1 MCKNHSQSSSSATM
15 GAPKFNPVG
24 DLISGAIMA
33 ATSVPQLIAYA
44 ETVGYAGYRGLTT
57 AGAPLFAWGVVT
69 GSPWM
74 NAGVTSLTA
83 VMAKTDLGG
92 EAYAA
97 KYGEEDYVDLVA
109 AYSLYVGV
117 ASIVMALVGFGKL
130 ASKVPTAV
138 KTGFKWGCELGV
150 LASALPNG
158 LYAFGSTL
166 KSSVATSA
174 FGDVVKA
181 VKTAVPGATGVSG
194 VANILYAATHP
205 QSWDL
210 VAAAVFFACTLFVM
224 KAKSFLPKSLPPGS
238 EVVIATA
245 AATVFSVYYG
255 YEGGMVGEIPSVGSD
270 GGISLGPIN
279 IPVEL
284 KDVKALLNV
293 PIAERCFD
301 GSMVKLFITAAI
313 FSGVNFLSIVGIA
326 SGFESDNNVPWSAP
340 RELISQGV
348 SNLAA
353 GAVGSAPVSGSM
365 SRSLVSRMTG
375 ASSKMACIVT
385 ALLWIYMM
393 PYMSV
398 MSPTPKAALSAV
410 IVSAVVK
417 NVVVP
422 KKILALK
429 GNDFIVGVATAAAT
443 AITSPTLGFG
453 AGCVMFAI
461 ISVLAPS
468 PKKKVA

>member
-1 MCKNHSQSSSSATM
+1 
-15 GAPKFNPVG
+15 
-24 DLISGAIMA
+24 MA

-57 AGAPLFAWGVVT
+57 AGAPLFAWGMAT

-74 NAGVTSLTA
+74 NSGVTSLTA

-92 EAYAA
+92 EAYVAQ
-97 KYGEEDYVDLVA
+97 YGEDEYVDLVS
-109 AYSLYVGV
+109 AYSLYVGI

-130 ASKVPTAV
+130 AQTVPTAV

-150 LASALPNG
+150 FASALPNG
-158 LYAFGSTL
+158 LYAFGPNL
-166 KSSVATSA
+166 KALVATSA
-174 FGDVVKA
+174 FGDVVKS
-181 VKTAVPGATGVSG
+181 VKAAVPGANGISG
-194 VANILYAATHP
+194 VMSIAYAMTHP
-205 QSWDL
+205 KSWDL
-210 VAAAVFFACTLFVM
+210 VAAAIFFACVTFVM
-224 KAKSFLPKSLPPGS
+224 TSKKFLPKWLPPGC

-245 AATVFSVYYG
+245 AATLFSVHNG
-255 YEGGMVGEIPSVGSD
+255 YEGGMVGKIPTVGSD
-270 GGISLGPIN
+270 RGLALFGGMVKIPI
-279 IPVEL
+279 EL
-284 KDVKALLNV
+284 MDVKGLLNV

-375 ASSKMACIVT
+375 ASSQMACIVT

-410 IVSAVVK
+410 IVSAVAK
-417 NVVVP
+417 NVLMP

-429 GNDFIVGVATAAAT
+429 GTDFIVGVGTAATT

-453 AGCVMFAI
+453 LGCILYVAISFAI
-461 ISVLAPS
+461 VT
-468 PKKKVA
+468 PKNKVV

>member
-1 MCKNHSQSSSSATM
+1 
-15 GAPKFNPVG
+15 
-24 DLISGAIMA
+24 MA

-57 AGAPLFAWGVVT
+57 AGAPLFAWGLAT

-92 EAYAA
+92 EAYVA
-97 KYGEEDYVDLVA
+97 KYGEKEYVDLVS

-117 ASIVMALVGFGKL
+117 ASIIMALVGFGKL
-130 ASKVPTAV
+130 ASKVPVAV

-166 KSSVATSA
+166 KASVATSA
-174 FGDVVKA
+174 FGDVVTT

-194 VANILYAATHP
+194 VANIAYAVTHP

-210 VAAAVFFACTLFVM
+210 VAAVLFFSCTLFVM
-224 KAKSFLPKSLPPGS
+224 KAKNFLPKSLPPGS
-238 EVVIATA
+238 EVLMATA
-245 AATVFSVYYG
+245 AATVFSVYYE
-255 YEGGMVGEIPSVGSD
+255 YEGGVVGEIPAVGSD
-270 GGISLGPIN
+270 SGFSFFNGMVK

-284 KDVKALLNV
+284 MDVKALLDV

-301 GSMVKLFITAAI
+301 GSMIKLFITAAI

-326 SGFESDNNVPWSAP
+326 SGFESDNGVSWSAP
-340 RELISQGV
+340 RELIAQGV

-375 ASSKMACIVT
+375 ASSQLGCIVT

-393 PYMSV
+393 PYMSI

-417 NVVVP
+417 NVVMP
-422 KKILALK
+422 KKILSLK
-429 GNDFIVGVATAAAT
+429 GTDFVVGVGTAATT
-443 AITSPTLGFG
+443 AITSPTIGFG
-453 AGCVMFAI
+453 VGCVFYVAMNVI
-461 ISVLAPS
+461 GGKDS
-468 PKKKVA
+468 KKKTA

>member
-1 MCKNHSQSSSSATM
+1 MHNSQLKSCHLVH
-15 GAPKFNPVG
+15 N
-24 DLISGAIMA
+24 L
-33 ATSVPQLIAYA
+33 
-44 ETVGYAGYRGLTT
+44 
-57 AGAPLFAWGVVT
+57 

-74 NAGVTSLTA
+74 NSGVTSLTA

-97 KYGEEDYVDLVA
+97 KYGEEEYVDLVS
-109 AYSLYVGV
+109 AYSLYIGV
-117 ASIVMALVGFGKL
+117 ASIVMALLGFGKL
-130 ASKVPTAV
+130 AKKVPTAV
-138 KTGFKWGCELGV
+138 KSGFKWGCELGV

-166 KSSVATSA
+166 KKLVASSA
-174 FGDVVKA
+174 FGDVVTT
-181 VKTAVPGATGVSG
+181 VKSTIPGATGVSG
-194 VANILYAATHP
+194 VANIAYAVTHP
-205 QSWDL
+205 QSWDV
-210 VAAAVFFACTLFVM
+210 VAATVFLVCTLFVM
-224 KAKSFLPKSLPPGS
+224 KSKSYLPKWLPPGT
-238 EVVIATA
+238 EVVLATA
-245 AATVFSVYYG
+245 AATVYSVYYN
-255 YEGGMVGEIPSVGSD
+255 YEGGVVGEIPSVGSD
-270 GGISLGPIN
+270 SGLSFLNGMIK

-284 KDVKALLNV
+284 MDVKALLEV

-340 RELISQGV
+340 RELIAQGV

-375 ASSKMACIVT
+375 ASSQFGCIIT

-393 PYMSV
+393 PYMSI

-417 NVVVP
+417 NVLIP

-429 GNDFIVGVATAAAT
+429 GTDFAVGVVTGATT

-453 AGCVMFAI
+453 VGCIFYGI
-461 ISVLAPS
+461 INVLVPS
-468 PKKKVA
+468 KKKVD

>member
-1 MCKNHSQSSSSATM
+1 
-15 GAPKFNPVG
+15 
-24 DLISGAIMA
+24 MA

-57 AGAPLFAWGVVT
+57 AGAPLFAWGLAT

-74 NAGVTSLTA
+74 NSGVTSLTA

-92 EAYAA
+92 EAYVAQ
-97 KYGEEDYVDLVA
+97 YGEKEYVDLVS
-109 AYSLYVGV
+109 AYSLYIGV
-117 ASIVMALVGFGKL
+117 ASIVMAVVGFGKL
-130 ASKVPTAV
+130 AGKVPSSV
-138 KTGFKWGCELGV
+138 KAGFKWGCELGV
-150 LASALPNG
+150 LSSALPNG
-158 LYAFGSTL
+158 LYAFGSSL
-166 KSSVATSA
+166 KAAVATSA
-174 FGDVVKA
+174 LGDVVTA
-181 VKTAVPGATGVSG
+181 VKTAIPGSNGISG
-194 VANILYAATHP
+194 VANIVYAISHP

-210 VAAAVFFACTLFVM
+210 VAAALFVACASFILT
-224 KAKSFLPKSLPPGS
+224 AKNFLPKWMPPGS

-245 AATVFSVYYG
+245 AATAFSVYSA
-255 YEGGMVGEIPSVGSD
+255 YEGGVVGEIPTLDSD
-270 GGISLGPIN
+270 AGISLFGVIK

-284 KDVKALLNV
+284 MDVKALLNV

-326 SGFESDNNVPWSAP
+326 SGFESDNDVPWSAP
-340 RELISQGV
+340 RELIAQGV

-375 ASSKMACIVT
+375 ASSQMGCIVT

-410 IVSAVVK
+410 IVSAVAK
-417 NVVVP
+417 NVIMP
-422 KKILALK
+422 KKIMALK
-429 GNDFIVGVATAAAT
+429 GTDFVVGVATAATT
-443 AITSPTLGFG
+443 AITSPTIGFG
-453 AGCVMFAI
+453 VGCIFYVAI
-461 ISVLAPS
+461 SFVVVA
-468 PKKKVA
+468 PKKKTA

>member
-1 MCKNHSQSSSSATM
+1 
-15 GAPKFNPVG
+15 
-24 DLISGAIMA
+24 MA

-57 AGAPLFAWGVVT
+57 AGAPLFAWGLAT

-74 NAGVTSLTA
+74 NSGVTSLTA

-92 EAYAA
+92 EAYVA
-97 KYGEEDYVDLVA
+97 KYGEKEYVDLVS
-109 AYSLYVGV
+109 AYSLYIGV

-130 ASKVPTAV
+130 ASKVPTSV
-138 KTGFKWGCELGV
+138 KSGFKWGCELGV

-158 LYAFGSTL
+158 LYAFGSSL
-166 KSSVATSA
+166 KGMVATSA
-174 FGDVVKA
+174 FGDVVTT
-181 VKTAVPGATGVSG
+181 VKTAVPGATGISG
-194 VANILYAATHP
+194 VANIAYAVTNP
-205 QSWDL
+205 QSWDV
-210 VAAAVFFACTLFVM
+210 VAAAIFFASTFFVM
-224 KAKSFLPKSLPPGS
+224 KAKSFLPKWLPPGS
-238 EVVIATA
+238 EVLMATA

-255 YEGGMVGEIPSVGSD
+255 YEGGVVGEIPSVDSD
-270 GGISLGPIN
+270 SGLSLFNGMVKVPI
-279 IPVEL
+279 EL
-284 KDVKALLNV
+284 MDVKELLNV
-293 PIAERCFD
+293 PIAERCFG

-353 GAVGSAPVSGSM
+353 ASVGSAPVSGSM

-375 ASSKMACIVT
+375 ASSQLACIVT

-393 PYMSV
+393 PYMSI

-417 NVVVP
+417 NVVIP

-429 GNDFIVGVATAAAT
+429 GNDFIVGVATAATT
-443 AITSPTLGFG
+443 AITSPTIGFG
-453 AGCVMFAI
+453 VGCVIYVAI
-461 ISVLAPS
+461 NVLVRS

>member
-1 MCKNHSQSSSSATM
+1 
-15 GAPKFNPVG
+15 
-24 DLISGAIMA
+24 MA

-57 AGAPLFAWGVVT
+57 AGAPLFAWGLAT

-74 NAGVTSLTA
+74 NSGVTSLTA

-92 EAYAA
+92 EAYVTQ
-97 KYGEEDYVDLVA
+97 YGEKEYVDLVS

-130 ASKVPTAV
+130 ASKVPVAV

-166 KSSVATSA
+166 KDSVAASA
-174 FGDVVKA
+174 FGDVVTT

-194 VANILYAATHP
+194 VANIAYAVTHP

-210 VAAAVFFACTLFVM
+210 ISAALFFTCTLFVM
-224 KAKSFLPKSLPPGS
+224 KAKNFLPKSLPPGS
-238 EVVIATA
+238 EVVMATA
-245 AATVFSVYYG
+245 AATLFSVYYG
-255 YEGGMVGEIPSVGSD
+255 YEGGVVGEIPLADSD
-270 GGISLGPIN
+270 SGLSFFGGMVK

-284 KDVKALLNV
+284 MDVKALLDV

-326 SGFESDNNVPWSAP
+326 SGFESDNGVAWSAP
-340 RELISQGV
+340 RELIAQGV

-375 ASSKMACIVT
+375 ASSQFGCIVT

-393 PYMSV
+393 PYMSI

-417 NVVVP
+417 NVVMP

-429 GNDFIVGVATAAAT
+429 GTDFVVGVATAAVT
-443 AITSPTLGFG
+443 AITSPTIGFG
-453 AGCVMFAI
+453 VGCVIYVVINIA
-461 ISVLAPS
+461 VQEDT
-468 PKKKVA
+468 KKKVA

>member
-1 MCKNHSQSSSSATM
+1 M
-15 GAPKFNPVG
+15 GAPKFNPLG
-24 DLISGAIMA
+24 DVISGAIMA

-57 AGAPLFAWGVVT
+57 AGAPLFAWGLAT

-74 NAGVTSLTA
+74 NSGVTSLTA

-92 EAYAA
+92 EAYVAQ
-97 KYGEEDYVDLVA
+97 YGEKEYVDLVS

-130 ASKVPTAV
+130 AQKVPTAV
-138 KTGFKWGCELGV
+138 KAGFKWGCELGV

-158 LYAFGSTL
+158 LYAFGSSL
-166 KSSVATSA
+166 KAAVAASA
-174 FGDVVKA
+174 FGDVVRS
-181 VKTAVPGATGVSG
+181 VKTAVPGASGISG
-194 VANILYAATHP
+194 VANIVYAATHP
-205 QSWDL
+205 QSWDI
-210 VAAAVFFACTLFVM
+210 VAAAIFFASVSFVM
-224 KAKSFLPKSLPPGS
+224 TAKKFLPKWMPPGS
-238 EVVIATA
+238 EVVMATA
-245 AATVFSVYYG
+245 AATAFSVYQG
-255 YEGGMVGEIPSVGSD
+255 YEGGVVGEIPTVGSD
-270 GGISLGPIN
+270 SGISLFGGAIKIPI
-279 IPVEL
+279 EL
-284 KDVKALLNV
+284 MDVKELLNV
-293 PIAERCFD
+293 PIAERCFG
-301 GSMVKLFITAAI
+301 GSMIKLFITAAI

-348 SNLAA
+348 SNLTA
-353 GAVGSAPVSGSM
+353 GVVGSAPVSGSM

-375 ASSKMACIVT
+375 ASSQMACIVT

-410 IVSAVVK
+410 IVSAVAK
-417 NVVVP
+417 NVLIP

-429 GNDFIVGVATAAAT
+429 GTDFIVGVGTGAAT

-453 AGCVMFAI
+453 VGCIIYALLNVQAG
-461 ISVLAPS
+461 S
-468 PKKKVA
+468 PKKKVS

>member
-1 MCKNHSQSSSSATM
+1 M
-15 GAPKFNPVG
+15 
-24 DLISGAIMA
+24 
-33 ATSVPQLIAYA
+33 
-44 ETVGYAGYRGLTT
+44 
-57 AGAPLFAWGVVT
+57 
-69 GSPWM
+69 
-74 NAGVTSLTA
+74 
-83 VMAKTDLGG
+83 
-92 EAYAA
+92 
-97 KYGEEDYVDLVA
+97 
-109 AYSLYVGV
+109 
-117 ASIVMALVGFGKL
+117 
-130 ASKVPTAV
+130 PTAV

-166 KSSVATSA
+166 KTSVATSV
-174 FGDVVKA
+174 FGDVVTS
-181 VKTAVPGATGVSG
+181 VKTIVPGATGISG
-194 VANILYAATHP
+194 VANIAYAVTHP

-210 VAAAVFFACTLFVM
+210 VAAAVFFACTIFVM

-255 YEGGMVGEIPSVGSD
+255 YEGGVVGEIPSVGSD
-270 GGISLGPIN
+270 SGLSFLNGMIK

-284 KDVKALLNV
+284 KDVKELLNV

-313 FSGVNFLSIVGIA
+313 FSGVNFLSIMGIA
-326 SGFESDNNVPWSAP
+326 GGFESDNGVQWSAP
-340 RELISQGV
+340 RELIAQGV

-375 ASSKMACIVT
+375 ASSQMGCIVT

-393 PYMSV
+393 PYMSI

-417 NVVVP
+417 NVVMP
-422 KKILALK
+422 KKVLALK
-429 GNDFIVGVATAAAT
+429 GNDFIVGVGTAATT

-453 AGCVMFAI
+453 VGCILYVVINVVAG
-461 ISVLAPS
+461 S

>member
-1 MCKNHSQSSSSATM
+1 M
-15 GAPKFNPVG
+15 GQPKFNPVR
-24 DLISGAIMA
+24 DVISGAIMA

-57 AGAPLFAWGVVT
+57 AGAPLLAWGVAT

-83 VMAKTDLGG
+83 VMAKVDLGG
-92 EAYAA
+92 EAYVA
-97 KYGEEDYVDLVA
+97 KYGEDEYVNLVS
-109 AYSLYVGV
+109 AYSLYIGI
-117 ASIVMALVGFGKL
+117 ASIVMASFGFGTL
-130 ASKVPTAV
+130 AQKVPGAV

-158 LYAFGSTL
+158 LYAFGSNL
-166 KSSVATSA
+166 KANVAKSA
-174 FGDVVKA
+174 LGEVVKSVKA
-181 VKTAVPGATGVSG
+181 VVPGATGVNG
-194 VANILYAATHP
+194 VSNILYAATNP
-205 QSWDL
+205 QTWDPL
-210 VAAAVFFACTLFVM
+210 PAVIFFSCTLFVM
-224 KAKSFLPKSLPPGS
+224 KAKNFLPKWMPPGS

-245 AATVFSVYYG
+245 AATVFSVYTEYD
-255 YEGGMVGEIPSVGSD
+255 GGVVGEIPTISSD
-270 GGISLGPIN
+270 RGISFFGGIVKIPIE
-279 IPVEL
+279 VMDL
-284 KDVKALLNV
+284 KTLLDV
-293 PIAERCFD
+293 PIVERCF
-301 GSMVKLFITAAI
+301 GNSWVSLFMTAAI

-326 SGFESDNNVPWSAP
+326 SGFETENNISWSAP

-375 ASSKMACIVT
+375 ASSKLACIVT

-393 PYMSV
+393 PYMSI

-417 NVVVP
+417 NIVIP
-422 KKILALK
+422 KKILQLK
-429 GNDFIVGVATAAAT
+429 GNDFFVGVVTAVTT
-443 AITSPTLGFG
+443 ALTSPTIGFG
-453 AGCVMFAI
+453 VGVIVYSIVNMLVGGNKA
-461 ISVLAPS
+461 
-468 PKKKVA
+468 KVA